1 MLSSLFLPLNTCIRA
16 KAEPSI
22 SWHFHSPRNYE
33 LLLSNGNHALG
44 PLRFAVHISH
54 ASGKWLQRQ
63 GEDCSYAHQILVAGG
78 KLWSSCFMG
87 TEWRLLLL
95 GKGPLQQQQKSIR
108 SQPLLY
114 VFSPIKLH
122 PWRSSNCWRW
132 RLLELEPKS
141 HHLFFV
147 SWASAAGFIFKF
159 RLFPRFWRYVA
170 SFPCIPYS

>member
-22 SWHFHSPRNYE
+22 SCHFHSPRNYE

-95 GKGPLQQQQKSIR
+95 GKGPMQQQHTSVG
-108 SQPLLY
+108 SQPRLR
-114 VFSPIKLH
+114 V
-122 PWRSSNCWRW
+122 RW
-132 RLLELEPKS
+132 TNRELES
-141 HHLFFV
+141 QFDHIFLV
-147 SWASAAGFIFKF
+147 SWASAAGFIFEFRLSSKF
-159 RLFPRFWRYVA
+159 RWYVPWTWCTWLIFPVLCA
-170 SFPCIPYS
+170 KEPYS